1 MIVGAQ
7 LDILALS
14 AGFTDA
20 KVMLGAQLKFLALS
34 FGTSF
39 LHKFK
44 ILKRIYS
51 QVKLKDLN
59 SF

>member
-1 MIVGAQ
+1 MIVSAQ